1 MGKPA
6 SRPSSR
12 TVKRRAP
19 KRSPALRAL
28 IATGGLIASNPG
40 IAGGTTAFLVTLGFI
55 SANALWYQPHVHEG
69 VFFSTRP
76 ELVFKPIK
84 QEKPALSGQKQ
95 SSVDAPIRKVNSV
108 PVPKN
113 EDAIAAAI
121 NGDPVLGPGGDP
133 EVAQLQQKLLALGF
147 YNGTVDGISGKG
159 TRAAIEAYRKA
170 SADLGVEAE
179 PAVGSEDD
187 TTASIAVPAKK
198 PDAAPEK
205 AATPE
210 KATVQKISAS
220 SNDTETSET
229 AAGSLSAP
237 EIVRVQAGLRAF
249 GNDRVEIDGKV
260 GESTKIAVSE
270 FQKLFRLP
278 VTGEPD
284 AKLLAKMQE
293 IGLIN

>member
-12 TVKRRAP
+12 TAKRRAP

-28 IATGGLIASNPG
+28 IAAGGLIASNPG

-84 QEKPALSGQKQ
+84 QEKPALSGEKRT
-95 SSVDAPIRKVNSV
+95 SVDAPIRKVNSV
-108 PVPKN
+108 PVPKSQ
-113 EDAIAAAI
+113 DAIAAAI

-170 SADLGVEAE
+170 SAELGVEAE
-179 PAVGSEDD
+179 APVGNVDD

-198 PDAAPEK
+198 PDSA
-205 AATPE
+205 PE

-220 SNDTETSET
+220 SANAEVND
-229 AAGSLSAP
+229 AATGGLSAP

-249 GNDRVEIDGKV
+249 GNDKVEIDGKV

>member
-12 TVKRRAP
+12 TSKRRAP
-19 KRSPALRAL
+19 KKSPALRAL

-84 QEKPALSGQKQ
+84 QEKPALSGEKRT
-95 SSVDAPIRKVNSV
+95 SVDAPIRKVNSV
-108 PVPKN
+108 PVPKSQ
-113 EDAIAAAI
+113 DAIAAAI

-170 SADLGVEAE
+170 SAELGVDAEA
-179 PAVGSEDD
+179 PVGNADD

-198 PDAAPEK
+198 PDA
-205 AATPE
+205 PE

-220 SNDTETSET
+220 PGNAEASDTAT
-229 AAGSLSAP
+229 GGLSAP

>member
-1 MGKPA
+1 MRKPA
-6 SRPSSR
+6 SRPS
-12 TVKRRAP
+12 KRRAP
-19 KRSPALRAL
+19 KRSRMVRAL
-28 IATGGLIASNPG
+28 FATAGLIASNPG

-84 QEKPALSGQKQ
+84 QGNAILPGSQNRQ

-108 PVPKN
+108 AVPQN
-113 EDAIAAAI
+113 QDPIAAAI
-121 NGDPVLGPGGDP
+121 NGESVLAPGGDP
-133 EVAQLQQKLLALGF
+133 EVAKLQQKLLALGF
-147 YNGTVDGISGKG
+147 YSGTVDGISGKG

-170 SADLGVEAE
+170 SAELGVEAE
-179 PAVGSEDD
+179 PAVGNASD

-198 PDAAPEK
+198 PDASA
-205 AATPE
+205 E
-210 KATVQKISAS
+210 KATVHTISA
-220 SNDTETSET
+220 TSDEVT
-229 AAGSLSAP
+229 IATSKGGLSAP

-249 GNDRVEIDGKV
+249 GNDKVEIDGKV
-260 GESTKIAVSE
+260 GTSTKDAVSE

-278 VTGEPD
+278 ITGEPD
-284 AKLLAKMQE
+284 KKLLAKMQE

>member
-12 TVKRRAP
+12 TAKRRAP

-84 QEKPALSGQKQ
+84 QEKSALSGEKRT
-95 SSVDAPIRKVNSV
+95 SVDAPIRKVNSV
-108 PVPKN
+108 PVPKSQ
-113 EDAIAAAI
+113 DAIAAAI

-170 SADLGVEAE
+170 SAELGVEAE
-179 PAVGSEDD
+179 AAVGNADD

-205 AATPE
+205 A
-210 KATVQKISAS
+210 TVQKISAS
-220 SNDTETSET
+220 SDNTV
-229 AAGSLSAP
+229 AGDASAGGLSAP

-249 GNDRVEIDGKV
+249 GNDKVEIDGKV
-260 GESTKIAVSE
+260 SETTKAAVSE

>member
-12 TVKRRAP
+12 TAKRRAP

-84 QEKPALSGQKQ
+84 QEKPALSGEKRT
-95 SSVDAPIRKVNSV
+95 SVDAPIRKVNSV
-108 PVPKN
+108 PVPKSQ
-113 EDAIAAAI
+113 DAIAAAI

-170 SADLGVEAE
+170 SAELGVEAE
-179 PAVGSEDD
+179 AAVGNADD

-205 AATPE
+205 A
-210 KATVQKISAS
+210 TVQKISAS
-220 SNDTETSET
+220 SDNTVTGDAS
-229 AAGSLSAP
+229 AGGLSAP

-249 GNDRVEIDGKV
+249 GNDKVEIDGKV
-260 GESTKIAVSE
+260 SETTKAAVSE

>member
-12 TVKRRAP
+12 TAKRRAP
-19 KRSPALRAL
+19 KRSPALQAL
-28 IATGGLIASNPG
+28 IAAGGLIASNPG

-84 QEKPALSGQKQ
+84 QEKPALSGEKRT
-95 SSVDAPIRKVNSV
+95 SVDAPIRKVNSV
-108 PVPKN
+108 PVPKSQ
-113 EDAIAAAI
+113 DAIAAAI

-170 SADLGVEAE
+170 SAELGVEAE
-179 PAVGSEDD
+179 APVGNADD

-198 PDAAPEK
+198 PDSA
-205 AATPE
+205 PE

-220 SNDTETSET
+220 SANAEVND
-229 AAGSLSAP
+229 AATGGLSAP

-249 GNDRVEIDGKV
+249 GNDKVEIDGKV

>member
-12 TVKRRAP
+12 TAKRRAP

-28 IATGGLIASNPG
+28 IAAGGLIASNPG

-84 QEKPALSGQKQ
+84 QEKPALSGEKRT
-95 SSVDAPIRKVNSV
+95 SVDAPIRKVNSV
-108 PVPKN
+108 PVPKSQ
-113 EDAIAAAI
+113 DAIAAAI

-170 SADLGVEAE
+170 SAELGVEAE
-179 PAVGSEDD
+179 APVGNADD

-198 PDAAPEK
+198 PDSA
-205 AATPE
+205 PE

-220 SNDTETSET
+220 SANAEVND
-229 AAGSLSAP
+229 AATGGLSAP

-249 GNDRVEIDGKV
+249 GNDKVEIDGKV

>member
-12 TVKRRAP
+12 TAKRRAP

-28 IATGGLIASNPG
+28 IAAGGLIASNPG

-84 QEKPALSGQKQ
+84 QEKPALSGEKRT
-95 SSVDAPIRKVNSV
+95 SVDAPIRKVNSV
-108 PVPKN
+108 PVPKSQ
-113 EDAIAAAI
+113 DAIAAAI

-170 SADLGVEAE
+170 SAELGVEAE
-179 PAVGSEDD
+179 APVGNADD

-198 PDAAPEK
+198 PDSA
-205 AATPE
+205 PE

-220 SNDTETSET
+220 SANAEVND
-229 AAGSLSAP
+229 AATGGLSAP

-249 GNDRVEIDGKV
+249 GNDKVEIDGKV
-260 GESTKIAVSE
+260 GESTKVAVSE

-284 AKLLAKMQE
+284 ATLLAKMQE

>member
-12 TVKRRAP
+12 TGKRRAP
-19 KRSPALRAL
+19 KRNPALKAL

-147 YNGTVDGISGKG
+147 YSGTVDGISGKG

-170 SADLGVEAE
+170 SAELGVDAE
-179 PAVGSEDD
+179 PAVGNADD

-205 AATPE
+205 A
-210 KATVQKISAS
+210 TVQKISAS
-220 SNDTETSET
+220 SDEGGASE
-229 AAGSLSAP
+229 GGLSAP

-249 GNDRVEIDGKV
+249 GNDKVEIDGKV
-260 GESTKIAVSE
+260 GESTKTAVSE

>member
-12 TVKRRAP
+12 TSKRRAP
-19 KRSPALRAL
+19 KKSPALRAL

-76 ELVFKPIK
+76 ELVFKPLK
-84 QEKPALSGQKQ
+84 QEKPALSGEKRT
-95 SSVDAPIRKVNSV
+95 SVDAPIRKVNSV
-108 PVPKN
+108 PVPKSQ
-113 EDAIAAAI
+113 DAIAAAI

-170 SADLGVEAE
+170 SAELGVDAEA
-179 PAVGSEDD
+179 PVGNADD

-205 AATPE
+205 A
-210 KATVQKISAS
+210 TVQKISAS
-220 SNDTETSET
+220 PGNAEASDTAT
-229 AAGSLSAP
+229 GGLSAP

>member
-6 SRPSSR
+6 NRPSSR
-12 TVKRRAP
+12 TARRRAP
-19 KRSPALRAL
+19 RRSPAVRAL
-28 IATGGLIASNPG
+28 VAAGGLIAGNPG

-69 VFFSTRP
+69 VFFPTRP

-84 QEKPALSGQKQ
+84 QEKPALPGSPQKQ
-95 SSVDAPIRKVNSV
+95 SSIDAPVRKVTSV
-108 PVPKN
+108 PVPKSQ
-113 EDAIAAAI
+113 DAIAAAI

-133 EVAQLQQKLLALGF
+133 EVAQLQQKLLQLGF

-170 SADLGVEAE
+170 SAELGIEAE
-179 PAVGSEDD
+179 PAVGNADD

-205 AATPE
+205 A
-210 KATVQKISAS
+210 TVQKISAAPDNGQAS
-220 SNDTETSET
+220 
-229 AAGSLSAP
+229 AAEPAGGLSAP

-249 GNDRVEIDGKV
+249 GNDKVEIDGKV
-260 GESTKIAVSE
+260 GESTRTAVGE